1 MVTVDGQSSSV
12 LHRAGVPLSAPHGT
26 TTPPMDVIRPR
37 KEGSAV
43 AVAAAAI
50 AASSSSSTSST
61 SAATSTTGGAV
72 LNGNPMQLLSR
83 ALSGSTLNAEAP
95 EFVPKS
101 VIMTSS
107 LSSSVPGPAA
117 QGLGLS
123 PPMLMQSPSSF
134 PPVIVAP
141 FMVQHDVSLP
151 TLGIP
156 AAVATSPVGGDLVS
170 ACHSGTIFLGKEQDQ
185 APLHGATGVVAAAA
199 AKQPVVVT
207 EELKAKIVK
216 QVEFYFS
223 DTNLPTDH
231 HLMKYVKKDP
241 QGFVP
246 IPVVASFKKIKN
258 LVKNHGVVAAAL
270 RNSLQ
275 LVVSEDG
282 KKVRRLH
289 ALPEIDLEE
298 VQARTVVA
306 ENLPIDY
313 SVEKLEELFGKVG
326 SVKMVRI
333 CHPEAPNGGN
343 QTAVKLPKSD
353 MVISNKLHALVE
365 YETVDLAEK
374 AVAELTDERNWRSG
388 LRVRLLLRRTN
399 KHGNQHVR
407 WKGSGEGAE
416 MGLGGE
422 DDDKAQ
428 GKGGEDHGAQQVD
441 QTDEGN
447 ECSNERDGGSK
458 KGRGHGRGRGG
469 RGRGQHHHQHSGT
482 PPQSSFSLTSEN
494 LGRPPP
500 GPRMPDGTR
509 GFSFGRGRLLAVKTL
524 A

>member
-1 MVTVDGQSSSV
+1 
-12 LHRAGVPLSAPHGT
+12 
-26 TTPPMDVIRPR
+26 MDVIRPR

-43 AVAAAAI
+43 ALAAAAV

-61 SAATSTTGGAV
+61 SAATSTTSGAV

-95 EFVPKS
+95 EFVPK
-101 VIMTSS
+101 T
-107 LSSSVPGPAA
+107 
-117 QGLGLS
+117 
-123 PPMLMQSPSSF
+123 
-134 PPVIVAP
+134 
-141 FMVQHDVSLP
+141 
-151 TLGIP
+151 
-156 AAVATSPVGGDLVS
+156 VATSPVGGDLVS

-185 APLHGATGVVAAAA
+185 APLHGATGVAAAAA

-207 EELKAKIVK
+207 EELKSKIVK

-289 ALPEIDLEE
+289 PLPEIDLEE

-353 MVISNKLHALVE
+353 VVISNKLHALVE

-441 QTDEGN
+441 QSDEGN

-458 KGRGHGRGRGG
+458 KGLRGHGRGRGG

>member
-1 MVTVDGQSSSV
+1 
-12 LHRAGVPLSAPHGT
+12 
-26 TTPPMDVIRPR
+26 
-37 KEGSAV
+37 
-43 AVAAAAI
+43 
-50 AASSSSSTSST
+50 
-61 SAATSTTGGAV
+61 
-72 LNGNPMQLLSR
+72 
-83 ALSGSTLNAEAP
+83 
-95 EFVPKS
+95 
-101 VIMTSS
+101 MTSS

>member
-1 MVTVDGQSSSV
+1 
-12 LHRAGVPLSAPHGT
+12 
-26 TTPPMDVIRPR
+26 MDVIRPR

-43 AVAAAAI
+43 AVAAAAV

-134 PPVIVAP
+134 PPLIVAP

-199 AKQPVVVT
+199 AKQPAVVT

-289 ALPEIDLEE
+289 PLPEIDLEE

-388 LRVRLLLRRTN
+388 LRVRLLLRRT
-399 KHGNQHVR
+399 VY
-407 WKGSGEGAE
+407 
-416 MGLGGE
+416 
-422 DDDKAQ
+422 
-428 GKGGEDHGAQQVD
+428 
-441 QTDEGN
+441 
-447 ECSNERDGGSK
+447 C
-458 KGRGHGRGRGG
+458 
-469 RGRGQHHHQHSGT
+469 
-482 PPQSSFSLTSEN
+482 
-494 LGRPPP
+494 
-500 GPRMPDGTR
+500 
-509 GFSFGRGRLLAVKTL
+509 
-524 A
+524 